1 VVRVRRIVMWFMG
14 TVTIVVLIFGYH
26 TSTSTTMA
34 TTAVAAPPDQGSA
47 AAPRAGSGTS
57 SAATTVTGPV
67 AQTQWGPMQVQVTID
82 GSTITDVQVLQHPTG
97 DSRSDQINAYA
108 LPILQQETLDAQSA
122 SIDMVSGATVTSV
135 GYVQSLQA
143 ALDEVGL

>member
-1 VVRVRRIVMWFMG
+1 MRRIVMWFMS
-14 TVTIVVLIFGYH
+14 TVTIVVLLFGYH
-26 TSTSTTMA
+26 TSTSSTM
-34 TTAVAAPPDQGSA
+34 TASA
-47 AAPRAGSGTS
+47 AAPAPDPGAAAAPKSGSGSSS
-57 SAATTVTGPV
+57 SASTVTGPV
-67 AQTQWGPMQVQVTID
+67 AQTQWGPMQVAVTID

-108 LPILQQETLDAQSA
+108 LPILQQETLYAQSA

-143 ALDEVGL
+143 ALDQAGL

>member
-1 VVRVRRIVMWFMG
+1 MRRIVMWFMS
-14 TVTIVVLIFGYH
+14 TVTIVVLLFGYH
-26 TSTSTTMA
+26 TSTSSTM
-34 TTAVAAPPDQGSA
+34 TASA
-47 AAPRAGSGTS
+47 AAPAPDPGAASAPKSGSGSSS
-57 SAATTVTGPV
+57 SASTVTGPV
-67 AQTQWGPMQVQVTID
+67 AQTQWGPMQVAVTID

-143 ALDEVGL
+143 ALDQAGL